1 MYANLITN
9 MTTHIYFTC
18 TYAVR
23 HLKRH
28 RQIDFIIDILYES
41 MKGAELVSS
50 GVEKRGCF
58 KELSKRLEEVE
69 RKFLVPEKFKRT

>member
-1 MYANLITN
+1 
-9 MTTHIYFTC
+9 
-18 TYAVR
+18 
-23 HLKRH
+23 
-28 RQIDFIIDILYES
+28 